1 MVKGDPTLAMKLR
14 QYYVA
19 GRKFPS
25 ETDPNPVIYRM
36 RLFATDEIRAKSR
49 FWYFAKR
56 LNKIKTAHG
65 EIVSVEEIIEK
76 NTEHVKTYGISI
88 RYETRNG
95 ITNMYREYRDTSLC
109 GAVGRMYQ
117 DMAGRHRARAETIHI
132 ISTTALNVSS
142 KVKRSNTAQFY
153 NSKIKFP
160 LLHETVRAPSKSL
173 RSVFVSGRPLTRS
186 H

>member
-1 MVKGDPTLAMKLR
+1 MVKGDSTLSMKLR
-14 QYYVA
+14 QYLVA
-19 GRKFPS
+19 GRKLPS
-25 ETDPNPVIYRM
+25 ETDPNPIIYRM
-36 RLFATDEIRAKSR
+36 RIFASDEIRAKSR

-56 LNKIKTAHG
+56 LNKIKATHG
-65 EIVSVEEIIEK
+65 ETLSVEEVREK
-76 NTEHVKTYGISI
+76 RTAHVKTYGITI

-132 ISTTALNVSS
+132 IHTTAINAAS
-142 KVKRSNTAQFY
+142 KIKRSNTAQFY

-160 LLHETVRAPSKSL
+160 LLHETVRAPSKEL
-173 RSVFVSGRPLTRS
+173 RSTFVSGRPLTRS

>member
-1 MVKGDPTLAMKLR
+1 MVKGDSSLSMKLR
-14 QYYVA
+14 QFLVA
-19 GRKFPS
+19 GRKLPS
-25 ETDPNPVIYRM
+25 ESDPNPIIYRM
-36 RLFATDEIRAKSR
+36 RIFANDEIRAKSR
-49 FWYFAKR
+49 FWYFARR

-65 EIVSVEEIIEK
+65 EIVSVEEITEK
-76 NTEHVKTYGISI
+76 KTDHVKTYGITI

-132 ISTTALNVSS
+132 IQTVALNVAS
-142 KVKRSNTAQFY
+142 KVKRSNTLQFY
-153 NSKIKFP
+153 NSKIRFP
-160 LLHETVRAPSKSL
+160 LLHETVRAPNKAL
-173 RSVFVSGRPLTRS
+173 RSTFVSARPLTRS

>member
-1 MVKGDPTLAMKLR
+1 MKLR
-14 QYYVA
+14 QYLVA
-19 GRKFPS
+19 GRKLP
-25 ETDPNPVIYRM
+25 TDADPNPIIYRM
-36 RLFATDEIRAKSR
+36 RIFASDEIRAKSR

-56 LNKIKTAHG
+56 LNKIKAIHG
-65 EIVSVEEIIEK
+65 EIVSVEEVTEK
-76 NTEHVKTYGISI
+76 KTGHVKTYGITI

-117 DMAGRHRARAETIHI
+117 DMAGRHRARSETIHI
-132 ISTTALNVSS
+132 ISTVALNTAS

-160 LLHETVRAPSKSL
+160 LLHETVRAPCRSL
-173 RSVFVSGRPLTRS
+173 RSTFVSARPLTRS

>member
-1 MVKGDPTLAMKLR
+1 MNLKQFL
-14 QYYVA
+14 VA
-19 GRKFPS
+19 GRKLPS
-25 ETDPNPVIYRM
+25 GTDANPIIYRM
-36 RLFATDEIRAKSR
+36 RIFASDEIRAKSR

-56 LNKIKTAHG
+56 LNKIKAAHG
-65 EIVSVEEIIEK
+65 EIVSVEEITEK
-76 NTEHVKTYGISI
+76 KRGHVKTYGITI

-117 DMAGRHRARAETIHI
+117 DMAGRHRARSETIHI
-132 ISTTALNVSS
+132 ISTTAINVSKS
-142 KVKRSNTAQFY
+142 VKRSNTAQFY

-160 LLHETVRAPSKSL
+160 LLHETVRAPCRSL
-173 RSVFVSGRPLTRS
+173 RSTFVSARPLTRS

>member
-1 MVKGDPTLAMKLR
+1 MKLR
-14 QYYVA
+14 QYLVA
-19 GRKFPS
+19 GRKLP
-25 ETDPNPVIYRM
+25 TDADPNPIIYRM
-36 RLFATDEIRAKSR
+36 RIFASDEIRAKSR

-56 LNKIKTAHG
+56 LNKIKAIHG
-65 EIVSVEEIIEK
+65 EIVSVEEVTEK
-76 NTEHVKTYGISI
+76 KTGHVKTYGITI

-117 DMAGRHRARAETIHI
+117 DMAGRHRARSETIHI
-132 ISTTALNVSS
+132 ISTVALNTAS

-153 NSKIKFP
+153 NPKIKFP
-160 LLHETVRAPSKSL
+160 LLHETVRAPCRSL
-173 RSVFVSGRPLTRS
+173 RSTFVSARPLTRS

>member
-1 MVKGDPTLAMKLR
+1 MVKGDSSLAMKLK
-14 QYYVA
+14 QFLVA
-19 GRKFPS
+19 GRKLPS

-36 RLFATDEIRAKSR
+36 RIFASDEIRAKSR

-56 LNKIKTAHG
+56 LNKVKSAHG
-65 EIVSVEEIIEK
+65 EIVSVEEVHEK
-76 NTEHVKTYGISI
+76 NTSHVKTYGITI

-95 ITNMYREYRDTSLC
+95 ITNMYREFRDTSLC

-132 ISTTALNVSS
+132 VSTQKLNKASE
-142 KVKRSNTAQFY
+142 VKRSYPGQFY

-160 LLHETVRAPSKSL
+160 LLHETVRAPNKAL
-173 RSVFVSGRPLTRS
+173 RSTFVSSRPLTRS